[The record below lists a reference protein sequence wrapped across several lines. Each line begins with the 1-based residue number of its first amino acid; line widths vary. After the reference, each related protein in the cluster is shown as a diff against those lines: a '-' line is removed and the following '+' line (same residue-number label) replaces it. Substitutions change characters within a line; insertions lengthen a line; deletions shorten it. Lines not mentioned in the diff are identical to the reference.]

1 MAILSTNLGE
11 YLGEYLRCA
20 EWIDLHSGEYFGTVV
35 EYLRRMLDQQAASL
49 SATDRDAVTTT
60 FVRAIELEL
69 AFFDHV
75 YAVQDQL

>member
-1 MAILSTNLGE
+1 MAILSTN
-11 YLGEYLRCA
+11 LGEYLRCA
-20 EWIDLHSGEYFGTVV
+20 EWIDLHSGEYFGSVV

-60 FVRAIELEL
+60 FGRAIELEL

-75 YAVQDQL
+75 YAVDNQL